1 MEYEQFVIEIKK
13 LTKLDLSF
21 YKEKQMKR
29 RINAL
34 ITRKGKKNYHEYLE
48 LLNESKTHLNEFMQ
62 FITINVSEFFRN
74 PSQWDVLASYVMP
87 TLIQSNSCL
96 KIWSSACAAGEEA
109 YSIAI
114 LCKQLGILDKVH
126 IIASDIDKEALDK
139 AKEGKY
145 QEKSLVNIP
154 KELVDNYFY
163 KFQDFYYIREELKQK
178 IEYRKLNLLSDI
190 FPSNCNLI
198 LCRNVMIY
206 FTEEAKD
213 KLYKKFHNALATEGI
228 FFVGST
234 EQIIMPQKYG
244 FINLRNFFYK
254 KQ

>member
-1 MEYEQFVIEIKK
+1 MDYVQFVSKVK
-13 LTKLDLSF
+13 TLTNIDLSF

-34 ITRKGKKNYHEYLE
+34 ITRNGKENYQQYFE
-48 LLNESKTHLNEFMQ
+48 LLKSSKEHLDEFMQ

-74 PSQWDVLASYVMP
+74 PPQWEIL
-87 TLIQSNSCL
+87 NSDILPRLLNSKSHL
-96 KIWSSACAAGEEA
+96 KIWSSACATGEEP
-109 YSIAI
+109 YSLAI
-114 LCKQLGILDKVH
+114 LCNELGIFEKVN
-126 IIASDIDKEALDK
+126 IIASDIDINALEK

-145 QEKSLVNIP
+145 EQKGISNIP
-154 KELVDNYFY
+154 KEIVNRYFVKY
-163 KFQDFYYIREELKQK
+163 QNCYIIRQELKNK
-178 IEYRKLNLLSDI
+178 IKYIKLDLLRDN
-190 FPSNCNLI
+190 FPMNFDLI

-213 KLYKKFHNALATEGI
+213 ILYRKFHKALAPDGI

-244 FINLRNFFYK
+244 FANLRNFFYK
-254 KQ
+254 KI